1 MAPAKDCPDD
11 WRMIPSPRLAAI
23 ATLAL
28 LGGCASIGPLSVAR
42 DRFDYNGEVARS
54 WKEQMLLNIVKSRYL
69 EVPVFLDVS
78 QIVSGYTLQGQV
90 TAGTD
95 SDNTVISGL
104 SAGVGGT
111 YIDRPTITY
120 TPLTGAQFNREIMTP
135 IPPSTVLFTMTSGWP
150 VDLVFRIAVRGIN
163 GIEGIGP
170 DAPRYDRL
178 LVAMRALQQADAL
191 GMRVISEDK
200 GETVVVLYFRPASLN
215 PEQEAMLR
223 EMRTILA
230 LPPDTNEFRVR
241 FGQLRARKGE
251 ISLLT
256 RSLLQILID
265 LGAFVDVP
273 EADLQ
278 SGRAPPGAAIKGG
291 IGRLH
296 IKYGKNKPDSPY
308 VAIAYRDGWFWID
321 DTDLDSKRSFS
332 LVLLLSTLAETGGR
346 ESLPLVT
353 IPAG

>member
-1 MAPAKDCPDD
+1 MMPPRRFAP
-11 WRMIPSPRLAAI
+11 I
-23 ATLAL
+23 ALAL
-28 LGGCASIGPLSVAR
+28 ILGGCASIGPLSVAR
-42 DRFDYNGEVARS
+42 DRFDYNGEIARS
-54 WKEQMLLNIVKSRYL
+54 WKEQMLLNIVKARYL

-95 SDNTVISGL
+95 SDNTTISGL

-163 GIEGIGP
+163 GIESIGP

-191 GMRVISEDK
+191 GMRVVSEDK
-200 GETVVVLYFRPASLN
+200 GETVVVLYFRPTSLK
-215 PEQEAMLR
+215 PEQEPLLEETR
-223 EMRTILA
+223 KILA
-230 LPPDTNEFRVR
+230 LAPDTNEFRVR

-256 RSLLQILID
+256 RSLLQILVD

-273 EADLQ
+273 EADLKA
-278 SGRAPPGAAIKGG
+278 GRAPAGAEIKGG
-291 IGRLH
+291 TGRLH
-296 IKYGKNKPDSPY
+296 INYGKDRPEGPY
-308 VAIAYRDGWFWID
+308 VAVAYREGWFWID

>member
-1 MAPAKDCPDD
+1 MT
-11 WRMIPSPRLAAI
+11 PSHRLAAI
-23 ATLAL
+23 VALAL
-28 LGGCASIGPLSVAR
+28 FPCGCASIGPLSVAR

-95 SDNTVISGL
+95 SDNTAISGL

-111 YIDRPTITY
+111 YTDRPTITY

-163 GIEGIGP
+163 GIEGVGP

-200 GETVVVLYFRPASLN
+200 GETVVVLYFRPTSLN
-215 PEQEAMLR
+215 PEQEAQLK
-223 EMRTILA
+223 EIRTILQ
-230 LPPDTNEFRVR
+230 LPADTNEFRVR

-265 LGAFVDVP
+265 LGAFVEVP
-273 EADLQ
+273 PADLQ
-278 SGRAPPGAAIKGG
+278 AGRVPPGAEIKGG

-296 IKYGKNKPDSPY
+296 INYGKDKPESPY

-321 DTDLDSKRSFS
+321 DTDLDSKRSFA
-332 LVLLLSTLAETGGR
+332 LVLLLSTLTETGGR

-353 IPAG
+353 IPAS